1 MTEEQLYYKDKYL
14 KYKLKYVTLKKQL
27 GGFAGFSRQNKL
39 EGAIADT
46 PSNLLSFGKNLKNAA
61 DIEMGNRKRIA
72 DEKQRKIDQDKARA
86 GASAA
91 NNEKKMEI
99 HDKVKDK
106 IIKEI
111 NTQKEELSKF
121 SNNEEGLKQ
130 LKNWEDFINSNE
142 DKISNKGDGGKNP
155 FEVISTMLKEDEG
168 FDTSNNQLLTDKI
181 IESLGGDDNI
191 LDVDACITKLRL
203 QIKDKSKVIEDD
215 VWTKKY
221 AALGVVV
228 GKSSNGKGMQ
238 IAYGPR
244 ADVLKNIINEKLG
257 RD

>member
-1 MTEEQLYYKDKYL
+1 MENEQLTEEQLYYKDKYL

-111 NTQKEELSKF
+111 NNILDGQKSYDFQQKRDVILINNPCKGKVYGKRPCNEIIIELIKEELNKTQYDLSSERQIRDWLEDPLQKAKTAGHIN
-121 SNNEEGLKQ
+121 SVST
-130 LKNWEDFINSNE
+130 LKNYLLAEINNP
-142 DKISNKGDGGKNP
+142 DPKKG
-155 FEVISTMLKEDEG
+155 I
-168 FDTSNNQLLTDKI
+168 
-181 IESLGGDDNI
+181 
-191 LDVDACITKLRL
+191 KLMSY
-203 QIKDKSKVIEDD
+203 IK
-215 VWTKKY
+215 
-221 AALGVVV
+221 
-228 GKSSNGKGMQ
+228 
-238 IAYGPR
+238 
-244 ADVLKNIINEKLG
+244 
-257 RD
+257 